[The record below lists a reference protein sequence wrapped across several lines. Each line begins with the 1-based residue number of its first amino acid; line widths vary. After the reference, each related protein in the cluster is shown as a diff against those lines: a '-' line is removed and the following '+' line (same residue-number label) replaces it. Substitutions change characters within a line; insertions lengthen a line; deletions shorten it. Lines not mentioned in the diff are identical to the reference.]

1 MSHKSTI
8 LPCLIKFMPISPLPL
23 SKDDP
28 CFNVYAFDLDHT
40 IIKPKSPNS
49 KFSRNADDWQF
60 MSFNSKK
67 STLDYLFDIIEKDP
81 IAIIVVFSNQGGVV
95 TVPRTSKSCTKYT
108 NKISLVLKAIKCDK
122 RGDSLLSRLWLY
134 AAPKRSKALV
144 TNKNKFTFPRTSK
157 NDIDDPKIYEKVR
170 KPMTGMADFFERDIH
185 NAYGVSESPPITTR
199 LNWIY
204 YCGDAAGRK
213 KDFSDSDKK
222 FAENLNVVFKYP
234 EEVFQGC

>member
-8 LPCLIKFMPISPLPL
+8 SPCLIKFMPNSPLPL

-28 CFNVYAFDLDHT
+28 CLNVYAFDLDHT
-40 IIKPKSPNS
+40 IIKPKSPGT
-49 KFSRNADDWQF
+49 KFSKSADDWQF

-67 STLDYLFDIIEKDP
+67 CTLDYLFDIIEKDP
-81 IAIIVVFSNQGGVV
+81 IATIVVFSNQGGVV
-95 TVPRTSKSCTKYT
+95 TVPRTSKSCTKYI
-108 NKISLVLKAIKCDK
+108 NKISLVLKAIKSDK
-122 RGDSLLSRLWLY
+122 RGDLLLSRLWLY
-134 AAPKRSKALV
+134 AAPKRPKALV
-144 TNKNKFTFPRTSK
+144 TNKNKFTFPSSNK

-170 KPMTGMADFFERDIH
+170 KPMTGMADFFKTDID
-185 NAYGVSESPPITTR
+185 NAYGVSESLPTTPK

-222 FAENLNVVFKYP
+222 FAENLNVEFRYP
-234 EEVFQGC
+234 EEVFQG